1 MPQVEKQVPT
11 SAQPAAPAPRASVS
25 LRLLVALAIG
35 TLLYL
40 GHAAFIPIA
49 LAALFSLILTGPV
62 ETLHR
67 IGLPRSLA
75 ATLVLVLL
83 VGLIGGSINL
93 LWTPAQ
99 NWWASAPQTLQ
110 TIGRKVRPISQFITR
125 VEVLTA
131 RADQIAETGAAPT
144 HAADRTVTAAPEHPP
159 AAAGATTPIAEI
171 LDQTRSVVIGIV
183 TVLMLMLFM
192 LAGGPP
198 MLARLSAALAR
209 DLQSTQTLLVIQ
221 ALRTELSRYY
231 GGLALVNLGL
241 AFVTAGAMALLGM
254 PNPLLWGAVAG
265 VLNFIPYVG
274 SLTTLLLLTVVAF
287 VTFSSAGHAVL
298 VTASYLVI
306 ATIEGQLVQPLVV
319 GRRLDLNPIMV
330 FLALWFAGWFWGV
343 AGIVMAVPALV
354 SLKVVAANS
363 AHGAPLMEFLSPNKL
378 LLKPLGRARSVDA
391 PPAQALPK
399 RASTAK
405 GTG

>member
-1 MPQVEKQVPT
+1 MQQVERPVPT
-11 SAQPAAPAPRASVS
+11 SAQPAAPPPRASVS

-35 TLLYL
+35 TLLYF

-67 IGLPRSLA
+67 FGLPRSLA

-83 VGLIGGSINL
+83 VSLIGGSINL

-159 AAAGATTPIAEI
+159 PAAGATTPIAEI
-171 LDQTRSVVIGIV
+171 LDQTRTVLIGVV

-287 VTFSSAGHAVL
+287 VTFSSAGHAAL

-354 SLKVVAANS
+354 SLKVAAANS

-378 LLKPLGRARSVDA
+378 LLKPLGRARSVE
-391 PPAQALPK
+391 AQALPK